1 MFDAADKSVEA
12 VTQEKVD
19 FGLFAVD
26 PVCGAGI
33 LLTVPYILIE
43 GAYLVKEDSPVQK
56 TSKSTRVTIELSLAK
71 IGLMTYTRRVSS
83 STHILFVPSPRSPWW
98 TLLWS
103 WEPMWRQA

>member
-1 MFDAADKSVEA
+1 MKRRLQLCENTSGAHCVTLSVSATSCNQLVSLEIELVMFDAADKSVEA

-56 TSKSTRVTIELSLAK
+56 TSKNTK
-71 IGLMTYTRRVSS
+71 Y
-83 STHILFVPSPRSPWW
+83 
-98 TLLWS
+98 
-103 WEPMWRQA
+103 Q